1 MTVATTGGNPIQLA
15 TGATDDYLIGGGTL
29 YFYPVTSSMTTFP
42 TDAEIEQSQYNVG
55 VCSKGF
61 KITDKPKIEEI
72 TDSNQNLIR
81 QFVTQ
86 EKLTI
91 KTGVVSWKVQN
102 LSTLSRATY
111 STNCTT
117 NGAVAG
123 EQVATVTGSGQ
134 LPIYL
139 VRLVNNSLPNGQT
152 IRFTCIAQPGAGFD
166 LSFSDKPTT
175 VNAEMSAIY
184 YIKGFLANVRQA
196 PGVIPTNPVQS
207 GTPSTSPST
216 T

>member
-1 MTVATTGGNPIQLA
+1 MTTAGTPVKLA

-29 YFYPVTSSMTTFP
+29 YFYPISSTLATFP
-42 TDAEIEQSQYNVG
+42 TDEEIEQSQYNVG

-117 NGAVAG
+117 NGAIAG
-123 EQVATVTGSGQ
+123 EEVATVTGSGQ

-166 LSFSDKPTT
+166 LAFSDKPTT

-184 YIKGFLANVRQA
+184 FIEGFLANIRQA
-196 PGVIPTNPVQS
+196 PPIVPATPAPSS
-207 GTPSTSPST
+207 GTPSTSPAT
-216 T
+216 TT